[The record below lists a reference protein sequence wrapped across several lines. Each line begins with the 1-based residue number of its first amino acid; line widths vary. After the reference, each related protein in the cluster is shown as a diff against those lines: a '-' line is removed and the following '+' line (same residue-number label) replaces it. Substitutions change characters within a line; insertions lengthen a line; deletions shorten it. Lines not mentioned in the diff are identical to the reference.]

1 MTEITVELPEG
12 KGHLR
17 YPSEHERIQ
26 ALMQSGETERLHAIP
41 HHGSYNTGFH
51 SWGVAMIITLLH
63 PSPSA
68 NLLKLAL
75 LHDAAEK
82 YIGDSPSSMKWMGP
96 NGVATRRFYKETEHE
111 VNKALNVYNIVGVV
125 SDDEQMW
132 LHGADMLEFLFWC
145 RRQLNMGNQN
155 VVHVCRNSF
164 NAIEEGFHK
173 GAIPEQIY
181 DAALFLTG
189 VQTGELHRFGENK

>member
-1 MTEITVELPEG
+1 MKIVKYIVGTIISIV
-12 KGHLR
+12 
-17 YPSEHERIQ
+17 
-26 ALMQSGETERLHAIP
+26 ALAIATKIAAIVL
-41 HHGSYNTGFH
+41 GALGFLAAL
-51 SWGVAMIITLLH
+51 AML
-63 PSPSA
+63 
-68 NLLKLAL
+68 LLKLAL

-96 NGVATRRFYKETEHE
+96 NGVAARRFYKETEHE
-111 VNKALNVYNIVGVV
+111 VNKALNIYNIVGAV

-132 LHGADMLEFLFWC
+132 LHGADMLEFLSWC

-164 NAIEEGFHK
+164 NAIEEGFQK

-189 VQTGELHRFGENK
+189 VQTGELHRFGEDK